1 MVSLKQNRRV
11 GFTLIELLVVI
22 AIISVLAALL
32 LPAVQNVREAA
43 NRAACA
49 NNLKQIGLA
58 LHAYHNTKGSFP
70 GNHRPP
76 ANNAI
81 RERWFTKILPYLD
94 QGNLFKNYDETKNWS
109 DPANLAFTSTYLKVA
124 ICPSGADSGRL
135 DLDPSTVGGS
145 LGFGNPFIVAPTDYG
160 ALYGV
165 HNTFVQANSSYVAPA
180 DLSGVLTKT
189 DGQYISIS
197 DISDGTSN
205 TIFVAES
212 AGRPYLYQGG
222 VKQGTN
228 LLAHGVNGGGWS
240 RPASDIWLIGSSKDG
255 TAIGG
260 PYTIN
265 ATNGIDAGGAYP
277 LTVGTPPLGTD
288 PSGQIYSFH
297 PSGANFLFADGSV
310 RFIDQSIPFGTIA
323 ALVTKGGGETIPKY

>member
-1 MVSLKQNRRV
+1 MTSFKRNRRAA
-11 GFTLIELLVVI
+11 FTLIELLVVI

-32 LPAVQNVREAA
+32 LPAVQNVRESA

-58 LHAYHNTKGSFP
+58 VHTYHNTKGSFP

-76 ANNAI
+76 ANSSI
-81 RERWFTKILPYLD
+81 RERWFTKVLPYLD
-94 QGNLFKNYDETKNWS
+94 QGNIYKNYDETKNWS
-109 DPANLAFTSTYLKVA
+109 DPVNLPFTSNFLKIA
-124 ICPSGADSGRL
+124 QCPSAPDAGRL
-135 DLDPSTVGGS
+135 DLDPSTVGGGA
-145 LGFGNPFIVAPTDYG
+145 GFGNPLIVAPTDYG
-160 ALYGV
+160 AIYGV
-165 HNTFVQANSSYVAPA
+165 HNTFVQANSTYVPPG

-189 DGQYISIS
+189 DGQYVTFA
-197 DISDGTSN
+197 DVVDGTSN
-205 TIFVAES
+205 TILVAES

-222 VKQGTN
+222 VKRGTD
-228 LLAHGVNGGGWS
+228 LTVHGVNGGGWS

-265 ATNGIDAGGAYP
+265 VCNGIDAGGVYP
-277 LTVGTPPLGTD
+277 LTVGTPALGTD

-310 RFIDQSIPFGTIA
+310 RFVDQSIPFSTIA
-323 ALVTKGGGETIPKY
+323 NLVTKNGGEAVPKY

>member
-1 MVSLKQNRRV
+1 MTSLKRNVRSA
-11 GFTLIELLVVI
+11 FTLIELLVVI

-32 LPAVQNVREAA
+32 LPAVQNVRESA

-58 LHAYHNTKGSFP
+58 LHTYHNTKGNFP

-94 QGNLFKNYDETKNWS
+94 QGNIYKNYNELLNWS
-109 DPANLAFTSTYLKVA
+109 DPANLPFTSTFLKIA
-124 ICPSGADSGRL
+124 QCPSGPEAGRL
-135 DLDPSTVGGS
+135 DLDPASTGGGK
-145 LGFGNPFIVAPTDYG
+145 GFGNPLIVAPTDYG
-160 ALYGV
+160 AFYGV
-165 HNTFVQANSSYVAPA
+165 HNTFVQANATYVPPG

-189 DGQYISIS
+189 DGQFISFA
-197 DISDGTSN
+197 DVVDGSSN

-222 VKQGTN
+222 VKQGADLTI
-228 LLAHGVNGGGWS
+228 HGVNGGGWS
-240 RPASDIWLIGSSKDG
+240 RPASDLWLIGSSKDG

-265 ATNGIDAGGAYP
+265 ACNGIDAGGVYP
-277 LTVGTPPLGTD
+277 LTVGTPALGTD
-288 PSGQIYSFH
+288 PSGQILSFH
-297 PSGANFLFADGSV
+297 PSGANFLFTDGSV
-310 RFIDQSIPFGTIA
+310 RFVDQGIAFGTIA
-323 ALVTKGGGETIPKY
+323 ALVTKNGGEMIPKY